1 MRKILLLSAALG
13 LFPVVNAEEA
23 THGFYVGGGL
33 LLCNS
38 GERVDYKEA
47 NGYVDIES
55 NAYPTRIGGTLLFGY
70 QRVLDSYPV
79 CLGLELGSDLSPR
92 HEENNFGKM
101 STHIGRLYDA
111 KATRNGFC
119 PFAAVKVGYISHEN
133 TLMTYFKAGVS
144 YVKSHEVYDEFTSDP
159 NAFGIY
165 LPHYSGQIKLTSWMP
180 TIAVGL
186 EKSIAKDVTGRL
198 ETEYRFAK
206 SKTKHFK
213 DPGTHVDNGTS
224 LKLTQKGTFNV
235 RALVT
240 YNIKI

>member
-33 LLCNS
+33 LMCNS
-38 GERVDYKEA
+38 GEKVEFRECDSLGNYIDV
-47 NGYVDIES
+47 ES
-55 NAYPTRIGGTLLFGY
+55 NAYPTRVGGTLLFGY

-79 CLGLELGSDLSPR
+79 CLGLELGSDFSPR
-92 HEENNFGKM
+92 HEENNCGKQ
-101 STHIGRLYDA
+101 SLVGSRSYDA
-111 KATRNGFC
+111 KTTRNGFC

-144 YVKSHEVYDEFTSDP
+144 YVKSTEHYLEYGDLVYNVGPWVCQADSKV
-159 NAFGIY
+159 
-165 LPHYSGQIKLTSWMP
+165 KLTSWMP
-180 TIAVGL
+180 IIAVGL
-186 EKSIAKDVTGRL
+186 EKSMAKDVTGRL

-206 SKTKHFK
+206 SKTKNHSRYA
-213 DPGTHVDNGTS
+213 GEAT
-224 LKLTQKGTFNV
+224 KLTQKGTFNV